1 MTDTSVPRPQNRL
14 RRILA
19 WGTPFLAAAVAA
31 VYFLSPYISAVGAAE
46 PLARIGDQVDAEF
59 ASSDGQTHRLSDYRG
74 KIVVLEWTNPACEFT
89 APRYRSGAMQAMQK
103 DAIAKGMVWIP
114 VSSTAEG
121 ATGFIDASQAEA
133 LRAERKFEAPFV
145 ALDPSGA
152 IGHQF
157 GAYATPSA
165 AVLDAT
171 GALAY
176 IGAIDDSPWGDGT
189 SGNNYVRSA
198 LEYLGAGKEVKVSR
212 TRAYGCG
219 IKYKS

>member
-1 MTDTSVPRPQNRL
+1 MSDTPARQGRL
-14 RRILA
+14 RRILTWSLPA
-19 WGTPFLAAAVAA
+19 IALFAAA

-46 PLARIGDQVDAEF
+46 PLARIGDRVDAEF
-59 ASSDGQTHRLSDYRG
+59 ASSDGQTHRLSDYTG

-103 DAIAKGMVWIP
+103 EAIAAAVIWIP

-121 ATGFIDASQAEA
+121 ATGFIDSAQAEA
-133 LRAERKFEAPFV
+133 LRTERSFEAPFI
-145 ALDPSGA
+145 ALDASGA
-152 IGHQF
+152 VGRQF

-165 AVLDAT
+165 AILDAA
-171 GALAY
+171 GALVY
-176 IGAIDDSPWGDGT
+176 LGAIDDSPWGDGT
-189 SGNNYVRSA
+189 SGNNYVRAA
-198 LEYLGAGKEVKVSR
+198 LGDLQRGETVRVAR